1 MNKCAMEIYNK
12 IVSAPIGEI
21 VSTRHKNGKEY
32 NYGIEDALKEQG
44 YTEGKEFSRLFD
56 WATAQTFIKKLAEIR
71 PYEEP
76 AHDIKVGDVFVYSWG
91 YDQTNIEFYQVT
103 ATNKK
108 TVTIR
113 KIKSADVEN
122 NYMMMTGKSTAV
134 LDSFVGEPM
143 RKTPYLSNGVW
154 RLNMPYGGCSP
165 WDGEPQRYSYYA

>member
-1 MNKCAMEIYNK
+1 MEIYSK
-12 IVSAPIGEI
+12 IVSAHIGET

-76 AHDIKVGDVFVYSWG
+76 AHDIKIGDVFVYSWG

-108 TVTIR
+108 TVIIR
-113 KIKSADVEN
+113 EIKSADVEN

-134 LDSFVGEPM
+134 LDYFVGEPM
-143 RKTPYLSNGVW
+143 RKTPYLSSGVW
-154 RLNMPYGGCSP
+154 RLNMPYGICTP
-165 WDGEPQRYSYYA
+165 WDGKPMRYSWYA